1 MIKNLKND
9 EISYVYGG
17 TTLEDLSSVAKSSA
31 LLTAKKLSMVYCVG
45 SEIKKDLK
53 TGFQGLS
60 LWNLASVSTCIFV
73 TSFAR
78 GVVSS
83 SVKSGKVKTN

>member
-31 LLTAKKLSMVYCVG
+31 LLTAKKLSMVY
-45 SEIKKDLK
+45 
-53 TGFQGLS
+53 
-60 LWNLASVSTCIFV
+60 
-73 TSFAR
+73 
-78 GVVSS
+78 
-83 SVKSGKVKTN
+83 